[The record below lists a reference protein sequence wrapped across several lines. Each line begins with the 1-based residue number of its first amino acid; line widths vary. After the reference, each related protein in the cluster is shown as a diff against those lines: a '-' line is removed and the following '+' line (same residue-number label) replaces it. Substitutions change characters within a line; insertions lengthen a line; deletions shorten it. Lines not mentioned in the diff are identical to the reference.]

1 MVIWSRAQVLRAD
14 IDENDKV
21 ISDLRGVEAKLRK
34 AFQAIDSFEPQ
45 TGTNVLA
52 TGLGNCVDSTAKALD
67 LSTRLRAKRDRLLNL
82 IQRPGTETDVET
94 LEQTIQGDSGSLV
107 SKVSNLKT
115 SLQSLVTLAK
125 MLSKDATPS
134 NPIHRYS
141 VEISAA
147 IMVVA
152 TVAGTLALLAGQPTL
167 SNYAFSFA
175 GLGLLSSGVSYWL
188 RPKWDTAVARG
199 TDEAK
204 KILAE
209 LPLPMVQL

>member
-21 ISDLRGVEAKLRK
+21 TSDLRGVEVKLRK
-34 AFQAIDSFEPQ
+34 AFQAIDSYAAGKARPI
-45 TGTNVLA
+45 A
-52 TGLGNCVDSTAKALD
+52 KPDSTA
-67 LSTRLRAKRDRLLNL
+67 RDR
-82 IQRPGTETDVET
+82 DVET
-94 LEQTIQGDSGSLV
+94 LEQTIQADSGSLV
-107 SKVSNLKT
+107 TNVSNLKT

-134 NPIHRYS
+134 NPIHRYY

-147 IMVVA
+147 IAVVA
-152 TVAGTLALLAGQPTL
+152 TVAGTSALLAGQLTL

-209 LPLPMVQL
+209 IPLPMVQL